1 MTEKPTRRR
10 RRTLLVP
17 LLGIG
22 VAAWAV
28 RSRLAERGTLHDGWQ
43 PLPPRR
49 GTPDRTAAETPEP
62 AAEPAPVPGSEPA
75 PRLTLAVPGSV
86 AEAAP
91 EPEPVAA
98 PAPEP
103 VLARARTVPA
113 ATAVASVTAPALPDA
128 PGLRAGARRRRV
140 AGPGLRGQGQERDA
154 GVLRAGQRVLRP
166 HARGRLVPHGG
177 RRLRRRLHGTG
188 APPLGLSTVIP
199 QNTSRLLRQAVSN
212 GTVSPYPRI
221 LR

>member
-49 GTPDRTAAETPEP
+49 VTPDRTVAVAPAPSIEPVEPEP
-62 AAEPAPVPGSEPA
+62 VARLKLALPEP
-75 PRLTLAVPGSV
+75 V
-86 AEAAP
+86 ATP
-91 EPEPVAA
+91 EPEPVAEA
-98 PAPEP
+98 TPEP
-103 VLARARTVPA
+103 EPARARAVPA

-128 PGLRAGARRRRV
+128 PF
-140 AGPGLRGQGQERDA
+140 GPGSAPALDDGASPDPEYVVKGKTATRVFYAPGSAYYARTRADVWFRTRDDASAA
-154 GVLRAGQRVLRP
+154 GFTPRAP
-166 HARGRLVPHGG
+166 
-177 RRLRRRLHGTG
+177 RR
-188 APPLGLSTVIP
+188 
-199 QNTSRLLRQAVSN
+199 SN
-212 GTVSPYPRI
+212 
-221 LR
+221 

>member
-49 GTPDRTAAETPEP
+49 VTPDRTAAETPEP
-62 AAEPAPVPGSEPA
+62 AAEPAPVPGYEPA

-91 EPEPVAA
+91 EPEPVAT
-98 PAPEP
+98 PEPEP
-103 VLARARTVPA
+103 VLARARAVPA

-128 PGLRAGARRRRV
+128 PF
-140 AGPGLRGQGQERDA
+140 GPGSAPALDDGASPDPDYVVKGKTATRVFYAPGSAYYARTRADVWFRTADDA
-154 GVLRAGQRVLRP
+154 SAAGFTPRAPRRSGS
-166 HARGRLVPHGG
+166 AR
-177 RRLRRRLHGTG
+177 
-188 APPLGLSTVIP
+188 
-199 QNTSRLLRQAVSN
+199 
-212 GTVSPYPRI
+212 
-221 LR
+221 

>member
-49 GTPDRTAAETPEP
+49 VTPDRTAAAAAEPEPAAELEP
-62 AAEPAPVPGSEPA
+62 AAEPAPVAEYEPA
-75 PRLTLAVPGSV
+75 PRLKLAVPGSV
-86 AEAAP
+86 AEATP

-98 PAPEP
+98 PEPEP

-113 ATAVASVTAPALPDA
+113 TTAVASVTAPALPDA
-128 PGLRAGARRRRV
+128 PF
-140 AGPGLRGQGQERDA
+140 GPGSAPALDDGASPDPDYVVKGKTATRMFYAPGSAYYARTRADVWFRTADDA
-154 GVLRAGQRVLRP
+154 SAAGFTPRSS
-166 HARGRLVPHGG
+166 
-177 RRLRRRLHGTG
+177 RRSG
-188 APPLGLSTVIP
+188 
-199 QNTSRLLRQAVSN
+199 
-212 GTVSPYPRI
+212 
-221 LR
+221 

>member
-49 GTPDRTAAETPEP
+49 VTPDRTAVAAAELEP
-62 AAEPAPVPGSEPA
+62 VAEPAPVPEYEPA
-75 PRLTLAVPGSV
+75 PRLKLAVPASV
-86 AEAAP
+86 AEATP
-91 EPEPVAA
+91 EPEPDPGVE
-98 PAPEP
+98 PEP
-103 VLARARTVPA
+103 VHARTRAVPA

-128 PGLRAGARRRRV
+128 PF
-140 AGPGLRGQGQERDA
+140 GPGSAPALDGASPDPDYVVKGKTATRVFYAPGSAYYARTRADVWFRTADDA
-154 GVLRAGQRVLRP
+154 SAAGFTPRSS
-166 HARGRLVPHGG
+166 
-177 RRLRRRLHGTG
+177 RRSG
-188 APPLGLSTVIP
+188 
-199 QNTSRLLRQAVSN
+199 
-212 GTVSPYPRI
+212 
-221 LR
+221 